1 MTRGRLGTIFGWIAG
16 GCFGL
21 LLNYF
26 VFLAIGARYLVWSTF
41 LLFAAGAFAG
51 MYVADRLGDRAFRV
65 MGVAA
70 GILLALAVALGA
82 AMLLSSSG

>member
-1 MTRGRLGTIFGWIAG
+1 MSRGRLGTVFGWIAG

-26 VFLAIGARYLVWSTF
+26 VFLATGTEWLVASTF
-41 LLFAAGAFAG
+41 VLFVAGAFAG
-51 MYVADRLGDRAFRV
+51 MYAADRLGERAFRV

-70 GILLALAVALGA
+70 GILFAGAVALGA
-82 AMLLSSSG
+82 AMLLSTSP

>member
-1 MTRGRLGTIFGWIAG
+1 MSRQRLGTVFGWIAG

-26 VFLAIGARYLVWSTF
+26 VFLAIGSTWLVASTF
-41 LLFAAGAFAG
+41 LLFVAGAFAG

-70 GILLALAVALGA
+70 GILFAIAIALGA
-82 AMLLSSSG
+82 AMLLSTPA